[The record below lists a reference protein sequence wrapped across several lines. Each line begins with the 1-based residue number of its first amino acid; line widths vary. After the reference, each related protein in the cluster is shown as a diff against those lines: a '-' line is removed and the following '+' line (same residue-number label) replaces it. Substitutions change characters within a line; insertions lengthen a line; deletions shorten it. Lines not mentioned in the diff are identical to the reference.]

1 MKDNIRLASV
11 LGSERDRLLARGNL
25 VLWKVGIGQLEEA
38 IHEGRLLVDQFRQHG
53 IAGAYLGYLLAH
65 VAMALALRGRLMEA
79 LPLLR
84 EAAPA
89 LRAGAMVWRLLD
101 LFALIALLRG
111 RKDDAARLFRRR
123 CSNFQKNR
131 TAARNR
137 PR

>member
-1 MKDNIRLASV
+1 MKKLFAMV
-11 LGSERDRLLARGNL
+11 A
-25 VLWKVGIGQLEEA
+25 
-38 IHEGRLLVDQFRQHG
+38 LLVDQFRQHG

-65 VAMALALRGRLMEA
+65 VAMALALRGRLKEA

-111 RKDDAARLFRRR
+111 RKDTRGAIVRRR
-123 CSNFQKNR
+123 RGNFQKDR
-131 TAARNR
+131 TEARNR
-137 PR
+137 SR